1 MYIKRNIEK
10 TVLELSKNYPIVM
23 VCGQRQVGKST
34 MLNQIKGNRKYVTFD
49 DLKVKNLANN
59 DPELFFET
67 YGFPILI
74 DEFQKQPSIL
84 EEIKRIVDLRALNG
98 EDTSGLFWLTGSQKF
113 KMMKNISESL
123 AGRVAV
129 LDMSSL
135 SSSEIEGNDKG
146 VFTPKLEDLKTR
158 PGKYKNINEVFE
170 AIFSGG
176 MPKVLTSEVDKD
188 RYYMD
193 YVNTFLERDIK
204 DLSQVGKL
212 DEFYQFLVYCAA
224 HTSQEIKY
232 DSISK
237 EIGVSAPTIKE
248 WITILERSG
257 VIYILHPYYTKV
269 TDRLV
274 KIPKMYFLDTG
285 LASYL
290 TSWSSSETLQN
301 GASSGAFFETY
312 IVSEIVKSYYNN
324 GKPLNIY
331 YYRDIDQ
338 KEIDLLIV
346 EDDTI
351 YPIEIK
357 KNKNPSVNANISN
370 VLYKYKMNVAPLLI
384 LCMTE
389 EILPISKDIYMCP
402 IFKI

>member
-1 MYIKRNIEK
+1 MYIKRNIEN
-10 TVLELSKNYPIVM
+10 TVLRLSKDYPVIM

-34 MLNQIKGNRKYVTFD
+34 MLNEIKKNRKYVTFD
-49 DLKVKNLANN
+49 DLRAKNLAKN

-67 YGFPILI
+67 YGYPILI
-74 DEFQKQPSIL
+74 DEFQKEPSIL
-84 EEIKRIVDLRALNG
+84 EEIKRIVDTKILNG
-98 EDTSGLFWLTGSQKF
+98 EDANGLFWLTGSQKF

-135 SSSEIEGNDKG
+135 SSSEIENINNG
-146 VFTPKLEDLKTR
+146 VFIPVIEELKKRTF
-158 PGKYKNINEVFE
+158 KEKSIHD
-170 AIFSGG
+170 IFKSIFNGG
-176 MPKVLTSEVDKD
+176 MPKVIASSIDRE

-224 HTSQEIKY
+224 HTAQEIKY
-232 DSISK
+232 ESISK

-248 WITILERSG
+248 WISILERSG
-257 VIYILHPYYTKV
+257 VIFILHPYYKKV
-269 TDRLV
+269 TDRLI
-274 KIPKMYFLDTG
+274 KTPKMYFMDTG
-285 LASYL
+285 LAAYL
-290 TSWSSSETLQN
+290 TMWMSPETLEK
-301 GASSGAFFETY
+301 GASNGAFFETY
-312 IVSEIVKSYYNN
+312 VVSEIIKSYYND
-324 GKPLNIY
+324 GKPLNLY

-346 EDDTI
+346 QGDTI

-357 KNKNPSVNANISN
+357 KNKNPSIDTKILN
-370 VLYKYKMNVAPLLI
+370 VLKKYGMNVAPMI
-384 LCMTE
+384 VLCMSNE
-389 EILPISKDIYMCP
+389 VIPISKDIFLCP
-402 IFKI
+402 ITVI